1 MQHQFVGRST
11 LFKAAIIIDETS
23 GSSSGGGRRRCAAN
37 DAITNNQYHVCL
49 PRDQIYHMP
58 RLPSLVGPANH
69 LQRIQ
74 PVSTPQ
80 QSAQWQAQVRAVRIH
95 GPDTMY

>member
-1 MQHQFVGRST
+1 
-11 LFKAAIIIDETS
+11 
-23 GSSSGGGRRRCAAN
+23 
-37 DAITNNQYHVCL
+37 
-49 PRDQIYHMP
+49 MP

-80 QSAQWQAQVRAVRIH
+80 QSAQWQAQDFTPTLLPSFTAVSQRLSAPACGSSSSTVLDKMVPPSSVSDILGTDTDTATRATTRCAYVW
-95 GPDTMY
+95 DV